1 MHGLGTLIN
10 VAAIVAGGMAGLLC
24 VKAITVKMRETLG
37 SAVALCCMFVGIA
50 GTLEQMLHAD
60 GAALRS
66 SGALM
71 MVGAFA
77 LGSALGAWLDIEGKF
92 VRFGEWVKKKTGNAS
107 DRRFTDAF
115 VTSSLVVCIGAMA
128 VVGSIQDGMR
138 GDITILA
145 TKSVMD
151 AIIIMV
157 LTASLGRG
165 CIFSAIP
172 VGLFQGAI
180 TLAASL
186 LEPLMT
192 DAALTNIALTGS
204 MMIFCVGVNVIWG
217 QKFSVA
223 NMLPT
228 LLFAPAFAFLAELF

>member
-1 MHGLGTLIN
+1 MLGLGTLIN
-10 VAAIVAGGMAGLLC
+10 VAAIVAGGVAGQLC
-24 VKAITVKMRETLG
+24 GRAITVKMRETLG

-50 GTLEQMLHAD
+50 GTLEQMFHAD
-60 GAALRS
+60 GSVIRS

-71 MVGAFA
+71 TVGAFA
-77 LGSALGAWLDIEGKF
+77 LGSALGAWLDIEGWF
-92 VRFGEWVKKKTGNAS
+92 VRFGEWVKQKSGNAS

-115 VTSSLVVCIGAMA
+115 VTASLTVCIGAMA

-145 TKSVMD
+145 TKAVMD

-157 LTASLGRG
+157 MTASLGRG

-172 VGLFQGAI
+172 VLLFQGAI
-180 TLAASL
+180 TLAAGL

-192 DAALTNIALTGS
+192 EAALSNIGLTGS
-204 MMIFCVGVNVIWG
+204 MMIFCVGVNIIWG

-228 LLFAPAFAFLAELF
+228 LIFAPLFAFFA